1 MKSIDLSQGRF
12 RLDRSG
18 ASAVEFA
25 LVLPLMLALF
35 FGGYVYSETVS
46 VNRKVTITTRA
57 IADLTSQYA
66 LMSTNDMNTVL
77 AASTQIIAPFNATP
91 LSIRVSEITV
101 DLLGN
106 ATIKWSVPQNTTA
119 YKQGAT
125 YTLPVGAATP
135 GFYYILSEVSYSYS
149 PPALYGLIKP
159 FALSDSIL
167 MLPRVSTSVG
177 YNGS

>member
-1 MKSIDLSQGRF
+1 MRGQLRWHARF

-46 VNRKVTITTRA
+46 INRKVTITTRA
-57 IADLTSQYA
+57 IADLTSQYV
-66 LMSTNDMNTVL
+66 LMSTNDMTTVL
-77 AASTQIIAPFNATP
+77 AASTQIIAPFDATP

-101 DLLGN
+101 DLLGK
-106 ATIKWSVPQNTTA
+106 ATIKWSAGQNSTP
-119 YKQGAT
+119 YNQGDK
-125 YTLPVGAATP
+125 YTLPVGTATP
-135 GFYYILSEVSYSYS
+135 GFYYILSEVSYTYT
-149 PPALYGLIKP
+149 PPALYGIVKP
-159 FALSDSIL
+159 FTLSDSIL